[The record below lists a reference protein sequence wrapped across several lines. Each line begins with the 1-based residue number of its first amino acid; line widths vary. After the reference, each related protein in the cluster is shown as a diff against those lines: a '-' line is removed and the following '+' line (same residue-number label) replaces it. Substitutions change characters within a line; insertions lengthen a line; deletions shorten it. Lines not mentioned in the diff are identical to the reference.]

1 MDAASLK
8 GIAVVSVTEG
18 AKLGRVEV
26 LLFDT
31 QGLRVA
37 AFRAKGDGQAF
48 VVPFEQVKNVG
59 TDAVMVES
67 SQVTQAATQ
76 GGPFSGLPDLDQLRR
91 LKVVDGNGT
100 FLGTVSHVEFD
111 PVTGRIEGLSAHKG
125 GVLGLGGT
133 TTALGADAIVSVGTE
148 LLTVR
153 EDAVPRAEPP
163 EAAEQAEQPRE

>member
-1 MDAASLK
+1 MDVASLK

-18 AKLGRVEV
+18 AKLGRVEEV
-26 LLFDT
+26 LFDT
-31 QGLRVA
+31 QALKVA

-48 VVPFEQVKNVG
+48 VVPFEQVKNIG

-67 SQVTQAATQ
+67 SRVTQAASQ
-76 GGPFSGLPDLDQLRR
+76 GSPFSGLPGLDQLKG

-111 PVTGRIEGLSAHKG
+111 PVTGRVEGLSAHKG

-133 TTALGADAIVSVGTE
+133 TTALGTDAIVSVGTE
-148 LLTVR
+148 LITVR
-153 EDAVPRAEPP
+153 ADAVPQP
-163 EAAEQAEQPRE
+163 EAAEQAGQPRE